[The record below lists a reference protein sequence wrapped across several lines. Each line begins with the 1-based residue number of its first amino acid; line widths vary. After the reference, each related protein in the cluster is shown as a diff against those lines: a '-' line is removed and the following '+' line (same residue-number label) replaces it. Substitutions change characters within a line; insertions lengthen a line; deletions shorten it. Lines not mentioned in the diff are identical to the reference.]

1 MNIKSSAVELLDVML
16 ERTDEKSDDLIQYI
30 ANSVDVHRLHD
41 TLSEF
46 YELMTDQRVK
56 EKGYNDEAETGLF
69 RTYHAL
75 VQLKNYRVLSNK
87 IGKISIY
94 LDINR

>member
-1 MNIKSSAVELLDVML
+1 MNIKCSAVELLDVML
-16 ERTDEKSDDLIQYI
+16 ERTDEKSDDLIHYI
-30 ANSVDVHRLHD
+30 ANSLDMHRLHN

-46 YELMTDQRVK
+46 YELMNDQRVK

-75 VQLKNYRVLSNK
+75 VQLKNYRVQSNK
-87 IGKISIY
+87 IGKDSIII
-94 LDINR
+94 LI